1 MTPFGFLAL
10 TLALAQ
16 SPSPA
21 DYRAEI
27 EKNRAGRLAELK
39 DDNGF
44 LTLAGLY
51 WLKPGVNT
59 AGSDRKNDFVMPA
72 KAPAKLGVFTLTDG
86 KVFFTADPA
95 AAVTSEGKPIT
106 AREMSFDWREQRAV
120 VSGDLHMFPIRR
132 GDQVAIRLR
141 DLKSEKRA
149 KFPGLTYYPISNAYR
164 VVATFIPHATPKTIP
179 IVNVIGQVIDMESPG
194 VVAFTL
200 NGRKLQLDAV
210 YEDDR
215 RLDLF
220 LIFTD
225 PTSRDTTYQSG
236 RYLHAALPKDGTV
249 ILDFNKAYSP
259 PCAFNEFATCPLPPK
274 QNRLAVRIEAGERRP
289 PLASPRRD

>member
-1 MTPFGFLAL
+1 MKALGFLAL
-10 TLALAQ
+10 TLALGQPA
-16 SPSPA
+16 PSA

-27 EKNRAGRLAELK
+27 EKYRSGRLAELK
-39 DDNGF
+39 DDHGF

-59 AGSDRKNDFVMPA
+59 AGSDKKNNFVMPA

-95 AAVTSEGKPIT
+95 AIVTSEGKPIT
-106 AREMSFDWREQRAV
+106 SREMSFDWREQRAV
-120 VSGDLHMFPIRR
+120 VSGDLRMFPIRR

-149 KFPGLTYYPISNAYR
+149 NFPGLTYYPISTAHR
-164 VVATFIPHATPKTIP
+164 IVATFVPHATRKTIP
-179 IVNVIGQVIDMESPG
+179 ILNVIGQMIDMESPG
-194 VVAFTL
+194 VVIFTL

-210 YEDDR
+210 YEDER

-225 PTSRDTTYQSG
+225 STSRVTTYQSG
-236 RYLHAALPKDGTV
+236 RYLHAPLPKDGTV

-274 QNRLAVRIEAGERRP
+274 QNRLPVPIEAGEKRP
-289 PLASPRRD
+289 PH

>member
-1 MTPFGFLAL
+1 MKALGFLAL
-10 TLALAQ
+10 MLALGQ
-16 SPSPA
+16 SSVPA

-27 EKNRAGRLAELK
+27 EKYRADRLAELK

-51 WLKPGVNT
+51 WLKPGANT
-59 AGSDRKNDFVMPA
+59 AGSDKKNDFVMPA

-86 KVFFTADPA
+86 KVIFTADPA
-95 AAVTSEGKPIT
+95 ATVTSEGKPIT
-106 AREMSFDWREQRAV
+106 SREMSFDWREQRAV
-120 VSGDLHMFPIRR
+120 ASGDLRMFPIKR
-132 GDQVAIRLR
+132 GDQIAIRLR

-149 KFPGLTYYPISNAYR
+149 SFPGLTYYPISTR
-164 VVATFIPHATPKTIP
+164 HRIVATFIPHPAPKTIP
-179 IVNVIGQVIDMESPG
+179 ILNVIGQMIDMESPG

-200 NGRKLQLDAV
+200 DGRKLQLDAV
-210 YEDDR
+210 YEDER

-225 PTSRDTTYQSG
+225 PTSRDTTYQAG
-236 RYLHAALPKDGTV
+236 RYLHAPLPKDGTV

-274 QNRLAVRIEAGERRP
+274 QNRLPVRIEAGEKRP
-289 PLASPRRD
+289 PH

>member
-1 MTPFGFLAL
+1 MKALVVVALILAL
-10 TLALAQ
+10 GQ
-16 SPSPA
+16 SSVSPA
-21 DYRAEI
+21 YRAEI
-27 EKNRAGRLAELK
+27 EKYRAERLAELTH
-39 DDNGF
+39 DHGF

-51 WLKPGVNT
+51 WLKPGANS
-59 AGSDRKNDFVMPA
+59 AGSDKANQVVLPS

-95 AAVTSEGKPIT
+95 ASVTSEGKPIT
-106 AREMSFDWREQRAV
+106 AREMSFESPEQRAV
-120 VSGDLHMFPIRR
+120 ASGDLRMFPIKR

-149 KFPGLTYYPISNAYR
+149 KFAGLKYYPLSSAHR

-194 VVAFTL
+194 VATFSI
-200 NGRKLQLDAV
+200 NGRRLQLDAV
-210 YEDDR
+210 YEDER

-236 RYLHAALPKDGTV
+236 RYLHAPLPKDGTV

-274 QNRLAVRIEAGERRP
+274 QNRLAARIEAGEKRP
-289 PLASPRRD
+289 PH

>member
-1 MTPFGFLAL
+1 MKALGFLAL
-10 TLALAQ
+10 TLALGQ
-16 SPSPA
+16 SSSPA

-27 EKNRAGRLAELK
+27 EKYRAERLAELK
-39 DDNGF
+39 DDHGF

-59 AGSDRKNDFVMPA
+59 AGRDKKNDVVLPP
-72 KAPAKLGVFTLTDG
+72 KAPVKLGVFTLTDG

-95 AAVTSEGKPIT
+95 ATVTSEGKPIT
-106 AREMSFDWREQRAV
+106 SREMSFEWREQRAV
-120 VSGDLHMFPIRR
+120 VSGDLHMFPIKR

-149 KFPGLTYYPISNAYR
+149 NFPGLTYYPLSPAHR
-164 VVATFIPHATPKTIP
+164 VVATFIPHATPKKIP
-179 IVNVIGQVIDMESPG
+179 ILNVIGQMLDMESPG
-194 VVAFTL
+194 VVAFTI

-210 YEDDR
+210 YEDER

-220 LIFTD
+220 FIFTD
-225 PTSRDTTYQSG
+225 PTSRDTTYQAG
-236 RYLHAALPKDGTV
+236 RYLHAPLPKDGTV
-249 ILDFNKAYSP
+249 IVDFNKAYSP

-289 PLASPRRD
+289 PH